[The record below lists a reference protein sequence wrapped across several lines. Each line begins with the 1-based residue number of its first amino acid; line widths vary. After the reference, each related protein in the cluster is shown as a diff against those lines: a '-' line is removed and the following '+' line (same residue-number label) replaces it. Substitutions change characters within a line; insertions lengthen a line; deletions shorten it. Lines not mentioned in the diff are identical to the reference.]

1 MAAIEYQRIGNLI
14 SSLEENPWL
23 LALAVITANIGA
35 GFILDDLTEEQQ
47 KFLNN
52 CVTRKVIIFSLVY
65 ISIRQIGIALM
76 MTLIYSLFVHWI

>member
-1 MAAIEYQRIGNLI
+1 MAATNYQRVGDLI
-14 SSLEENPWL
+14 SSIEGNPWI
-23 LALAVITANIGA
+23 LAIAVITANIGA

-52 CVTRKVIIFSLVY
+52 CFTRKIIIFSIVY
-65 ISIRQIGIALM
+65 ISTRNIGIALM